1 MIMEQQYE
9 TEFIFKY
16 WFKFK
21 NILMDG
27 IIIGTAN
34 TLFALAATII
44 GPFKNLL
51 PNFIMAHSMGIAVS
65 LAILFSL
72 LIFRPRTWKLFLLIA
87 GIDICLGLF
96 IGLQI
101 SFIILQYLFNIVLN
115 WETQNLGLQ
124 AIVAGM
130 MASSVIL
137 YFLITKIRLR
147 YRSEMIER
155 EKIKRMAVEKESI
168 LANLKMLQAQIEPH
182 FLFNT
187 LSNILS
193 LIDTKPEKGK
203 SMLLDLTKYLRT
215 SLSRTLPENT
225 TLSQEIAM
233 IKVYLDIQKIRM
245 DERLNYK
252 IDVSNNIGQYSFPPM
267 LLQPLVENAIKH
279 GLEPKVDGGE
289 IIIRATEKN
298 KVLKIEVAD
307 TGLGFSDLDKPGVGI
322 ANVRERLGLLFGDKG
337 RLIIEE
343 NKPQGVRAIIEVPTS
358 DL

>member
-1 MIMEQQYE
+1 MEQQYE

-16 WFKFK
+16 WLKFK
-21 NILMDG
+21 NILIDG

-34 TLFALAATII
+34 TTFALAATII
-44 GPFKNLL
+44 GPFKYFL

-72 LIFRPRTWKLFLLIA
+72 LIIRPRTWKLFLIIA
-87 GIDICLGLF
+87 GIDICFGLF

-101 SFIILQYLFNIVLN
+101 SFIVLRYFFNIFLN
-115 WETQNLGLQ
+115 WQAQNLGVQ
-124 AIVAGM
+124 AIIAGF

-147 YRSEMIER
+147 YRNEMIER
-155 EKIKRMAVEKESI
+155 EKIKRVAVEKESI
-168 LANLKMLQAQIEPH
+168 LANLRMLQAQIEPH

-193 LIDTKPEKGK
+193 LIDTSPEKGK

-215 SLSRTLPENT
+215 SLSRTLPEKT
-225 TLSQEIAM
+225 TLSQEISM
-233 IKVYLDIQKIRM
+233 IIVYLDIQKIRM

-252 IDVSNNIGQYSFPPM
+252 IDVSNNIGQHSFPPM

-279 GLEPKVDGGE
+279 GLEPKVDGGK
-289 IIIRATEKN
+289 IFIKATEEN
-298 KVLKIEVAD
+298 NLLKIEVAD
-307 TGLGFSDLDKPGVGI
+307 TGLGFSDFDKPGVGI
-322 ANVRERLGLLFGDKG
+322 INVRERLALLFGEKG

-343 NKPQGVRAIIEVPTS
+343 NKPHGVRAIIEVPIN